1 MRRFHFTL
9 AIHAALF
16 AIVASFALDAAV
28 AFAESEAVESLVTL
42 SWTAP
47 GDDGTVGRATRYEVR
62 YSQLPITAANY
73 ALATIAPGP
82 PAPANAGTSQT
93 FTIGGLKSGTTYYF
107 AMKTVDEAGN
117 WSVVSNV
124 AVRQAPVTGVGDG
137 TLQVSLSNPWPS
149 PARELVRCAFVLPQ
163 AGPVDVQLFDVTGR
177 HVRTLADG
185 WREAGRG
192 ELTWDLRDR
201 SGSVVPTGMYL
212 MRARLGGRDWSRQVL
227 VVR

>member
-1 MRRFHFTL
+1 MRRFHRTV

-16 AIVASFALDAAV
+16 LTVAFFALDARV
-28 AFAESEAVESLVTL
+28 AFPATQSLVTL
-42 SWTAP
+42 TWTAP
-47 GDDGTVGRATRYEVR
+47 GDDGTIGLAARYDVR
-62 YSQLPITAANY
+62 YSLSPITAANF
-73 ALATIAPGP
+73 AQAIVAPGP
-82 PAPANAGTSQT
+82 PDPGAAGTLQT
-93 FTIGGLKSGTTYYF
+93 FTIGGLQSGATYYF
-107 AMKTVDEAGN
+107 AVKSVDDAGN
-117 WSVVSNV
+117 WSAISNV
-124 AVRQAPVTGVGDG
+124 AVRQAPVTGVDDVA
-137 TLQVSLSNPWPS
+137 LEVSLAKPWPS
-149 PARELVRCAFVLPQ
+149 PARDLMRCAFVLPQ
-163 AGPVDVQLFDVTGR
+163 AGPVDVQVFDVTGR